1 MKTKGLVLSLL
12 ALLLLWPVTAA
23 FADDPVVRFDDGQI
37 FVEEDVSLG
46 PGETI
51 NGDLGVFDGDL
62 DMASGSTVN
71 GNVFVANGDAYI
83 AGRVNG
89 DAAVIEGDLEL
100 AESGQVSGNVFGM
113 SGDQEIA
120 GRVNGDLAVL
130 FGDVELRSSAVIAGD
145 VLAAPGTVERE
156 AGARVGGDTVQD
168 IPFPPLPFLE
178 GWSEDVPGLTVPPV
192 PELPELPDLPELSRP
207 MPPPQPTALHQIG
220 RFVGRVVGAMFMSLL
235 AIAVGMLIVFIWP
248 HTTRRVSNCISA
260 MPAQSV
266 GLGLLTFVIAAAL
279 EVLAVVLMITIILV
293 GAVMIGTVILIPIGL
308 ILILV
313 SVLLLLPVP
322 LALAGGMILGWVAM
336 AEMIGR
342 RVFKALRIDNPTPLS
357 AALVG
362 LVITVPLAVILWLVM
377 PLCCGWPFVILLT
390 SVGLG
395 AVFHTRFGTQDCQS
409 AGPAALPLE
418 AMDDEAGRPDGPVSG
433 TP

>member
-1 MKTKGLVLSLL
+1 MKTKGLIVSLL

-23 FADDPVVRFDDGQI
+23 FADGPVVRFDDGQI
-37 FVEEDVSLG
+37 FVDEDVSLG
-46 PGETI
+46 PGDTI
-51 NGDLGVFDGDL
+51 DGDLGVFDGDL
-62 DMASGSTVN
+62 DMASGSTVH
-71 GNVFVANGDAYI
+71 GSVFVANGDAHI

-89 DAAVIEGDLEL
+89 DVVVIEGDLEL
-100 AESGQVSGNVFGM
+100 AESGQVDGDVFGM

-130 FGDVELRSSAVIAGD
+130 FGDVELRSSAEIDGD
-145 VLAAPGTVERE
+145 VLAAPGTVDRA
-156 AGARVGGDTVQD
+156 AGARVGGDMVQD

-178 GWSEDVPGLTVPPV
+178 RWSEDVPGLNVPPM
-192 PELPELPDLPELSRP
+192 PELPEIPNVPEELPKLSQP

-220 RFVGRVVGAMFMSLL
+220 RFVGRVVGALFMSLL
-235 AIAVGMLIVFIWP
+235 AIVVGMLIVFIWP

-260 MPAQSV
+260 MPVQSV

-293 GAVMIGTVILIPIGL
+293 GAVLIGTVILIPIGL
-308 ILILV
+308 FLILV

-322 LALAGGMILGWVAM
+322 VALAGGMILGWVAM

-362 LVITVPLAVILWLVM
+362 LVITVPLAAILWFVM
-377 PLCCGWPFVILLT
+377 PLCCGWPFVLLLT

-395 AVFHTRFGTQDCQS
+395 AVFHTRFGTQDCQP

-418 AMDDEAGRPDGPVSG
+418 AMDDEAGRPDGP
-433 TP
+433 